1 MAANTTFQIALY
13 SSDLQTDILDL
24 SVNNTLSLATQ
35 GGLLRGKL
43 QASGHKTV
51 LADNLDFAATSKIFI
66 YNATSTGTAADSRIY
81 ISFDNGTTQHLSIK
95 MGEWAMI
102 PWTANECPEASDRLE
117 LVAWAETAGNLIEY
131 GVFDQ

>member
-43 QASGHKTV
+43 QASAHKTV
-51 LADNLDFAATSKIFI
+51 LADNLDFVATSKIFI

-95 MGEWAMI
+95 MGEWAMV
-102 PWTANECPEASDRLE
+102 PWTANEVLLADRFE

>member
-1 MAANTTFQIALY
+1 MIFFF
-13 SSDLQTDILDL
+13 L
-24 SVNNTLSLATQ
+24 S
-35 GGLLRGKL
+35 K
-43 QASGHKTV
+43 
-51 LADNLDFAATSKIFI
+51 FISKIFI

-102 PWTANECPEASDRLE
+102 PWTANEVLLADRFE
-117 LVAWAETAGNLIEY
+117 LVAWAETAGNLIEF